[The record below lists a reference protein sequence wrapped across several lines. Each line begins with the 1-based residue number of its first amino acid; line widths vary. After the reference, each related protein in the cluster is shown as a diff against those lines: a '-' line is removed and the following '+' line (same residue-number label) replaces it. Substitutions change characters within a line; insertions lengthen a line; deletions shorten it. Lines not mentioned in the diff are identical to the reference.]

1 MSRKLPPWAQIAM
14 HFAFLLVW
22 GAEAQRLLP
31 DGDIG
36 KWIVLIAGSAQTA
49 LALYGIYSPPPSR
62 GNGTIGPRADQQ

>member
-1 MSRKLPPWAQIAM
+1 MKSKLPPWAQIAL

-31 DGDIG
+31 DGDLG

-49 LALYGIYSPPPSR
+49 LALYGIYSPPPLR
-62 GNGTIGPRADQQ
+62 GSSSHGPRADQQ

>member
-1 MSRKLPPWAQIAM
+1 MKSKLPPWAQIAL
-14 HFAFLLVW
+14 HFAFLVLW

-36 KWIVLIAGSAQTA
+36 KWIVLVAGSAQTA

-62 GNGTIGPRADQQ
+62 GNGSTGPRADQQ